1 LSKRGQRP
9 MNSSNSWVNLFLAF
23 LAGCIAGAV
32 AFYLVVAP
40 SMRRNAEIQTHANE
54 ARHHEDSLLQDRLDT
69 ANTALQTA
77 QSSLQQATQAR
88 DTCLAKFDRATLLYD
103 VGLLGG
109 ETRVWAIPADV
120 EPLVVGQK
128 RGSYSHFDPKTQTET
143 VHFQAK
149 SR

>member
-1 LSKRGQRP
+1 
-9 MNSSNSWVNLFLAF
+9 MNASNSWVNLVLSF

-32 AFYLVVAP
+32 IFYLSVAP
-40 SMRRNAEIQTHANE
+40 SIRRNAGIQLEANQ
-54 ARHHEDSLLQDRLDT
+54 ARNHEDSLLQGQLDT
-69 ANTALQTA
+69 ANANLQAA
-77 QSSLQQATQAR
+77 QSSLQVATQAR
-88 DTCLAKFDRATLLYD
+88 DACLAKFDRATLLYD

-149 SR
+149 NQ